1 MLDVLCSLSNLLI
14 GLIVLWNPFSNN
26 IELSLISL
34 FSTSVCMC
42 SPVARRVDQRVW
54 SCDYITKTHDVTACH
69 RAHVVEE
76 VNTGV
81 KSWHL
86 RHKKPIG
93 FHDFP
98 AFPAMPLPPRKR
110 QE

>member
-42 SPVARRVDQRVW
+42 SNQVFSSASLTSVFGHVIILLRSP
-54 SCDYITKTHDVTACH
+54 DVTACH
-69 RAHVVEE
+69 GAPV
-76 VNTGV
+76 
-81 KSWHL
+81 
-86 RHKKPIG
+86 
-93 FHDFP
+93 
-98 AFPAMPLPPRKR
+98 PAMPLPPRKR
-110 QE
+110 RERDYSN